1 MKLRRRLVA
10 ASLLL
15 AVESMVL
22 ALLVTESV
30 TGALAAAGLTC
41 LSLWLHLA
49 LHEGGHLAAAELL
62 RLPVVAVHIAPFN
75 GWRNEVS
82 VRPSASMPAL
92 PLRMAL
98 FYLAGPVANLGAA
111 TALAVAAT
119 HTGTASTRLALFSA
133 AFVGALLGLGN
144 LVPGRSARSDG
155 RNLARWIGAPAA
167 ARAGLRAYYQEE
179 AVRALRVTARAGGD
193 GRRAGGQT
201 PSAERSR

>member
-15 AVESMVL
+15 AVETTVL

-41 LSLWLHLA
+41 LALWLHLA
-49 LHEGGHLAAAELL
+49 LHEGGHLAAAKLL
-62 RLPVVAVHIAPFN
+62 RLPVVAVHIAPFT

-98 FYLAGPVANLGAA
+98 FHLGGPLANLGAA
-111 TALAVAAT
+111 TALVVAAT
-119 HTGTASTRLALFSA
+119 HTGPASMRLALFGA

-144 LVPGRSARSDG
+144 LVPGRSPRSDG
-155 RNLARWIGAPAA
+155 RNLLRWLGAPAA
-167 ARAGLRAYYQEE
+167 ARAGLRAYYHQD
-179 AVRALRVTARAGGD
+179 VRR
-193 GRRAGGQT
+193 
-201 PSAERSR
+201 SAEDGKKIIGSPSGR